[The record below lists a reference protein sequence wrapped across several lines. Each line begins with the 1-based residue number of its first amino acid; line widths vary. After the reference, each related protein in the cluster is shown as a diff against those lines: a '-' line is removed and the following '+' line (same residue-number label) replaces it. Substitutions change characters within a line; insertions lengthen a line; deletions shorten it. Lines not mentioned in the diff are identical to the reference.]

1 MANAII
7 IAGCN
12 GAGKTSFARS
22 LYDDVYSKA
31 VFLNADEIQREGPM
45 FAHPAAAG
53 REFLRR
59 LDELVE
65 RKRSF
70 AIETTL
76 SSAFYVGRIREWKNA
91 GYKVIL
97 HFIEIE
103 SADLAVERVSQRVS
117 HGGHSIPE
125 GDIRRRY
132 ARGISLFR
140 STYKALC
147 DNWYHYYM
155 SSEGLRIIDGK
166 E

>member
-12 GAGKTSFARS
+12 GAGKTSFARN
-22 LYDDVYSKA
+22 LYNDVYSKA
-31 VFLNADEIQREGPM
+31 VFLNADEIQREDPT

-59 LDELVE
+59 LDELVA

-76 SSAFYVGRIREWKNA
+76 SSSFYVARIRDWQQE
-91 GYKVIL
+91 GYHVIL

-103 SADLAVERVSQRVS
+103 SADLAVKRVSERVK
-117 HGGHSIPE
+117 HGGHDIPE
-125 GDIRRRY
+125 PDIRRRY
-132 ARGISLFR
+132 HRGISLFQ

-155 SSEGLRIIDGK
+155 NSEGLRIIDGK
-166 E
+166 N

>member
-12 GAGKTSFARS
+12 GAGKTSFARD
-22 LYDDVYSKA
+22 LYKDVYSKA
-31 VFLNADEIQREGPM
+31 VFLNADEIQRENVS
-45 FAHPAAAG
+45 FRHPAAAG
-53 REFLRR
+53 KEFLTR
-59 LDELVE
+59 LDELVA

-76 SSAFYVGRIREWKNA
+76 SSRFYVARIQEWRIQ
-91 GYKVIL
+91 GYQVIL

-103 SADLAVERVSQRVS
+103 SADLAVQRVS
-117 HGGHSIPE
+117 ERVEHGGHDIPE
-125 GDIRRRY
+125 KDIRRRY
-132 ARGISLFR
+132 TRGISLFH

-155 SSEGLRIIDGK
+155 DAEGLRIVDGK
-166 E
+166 D